1 MIIKI
6 EPRYKKFS
14 DFFFEADGDDN
25 NDKPAM
31 QKYSIKPHKR
41 RGNDYTAI
49 EPEEDDG
56 ENDSPSA
63 TADTLNDDSDGD
75 DYTSTPDDNDSS
87 DSTGS
92 SDNSD
97 DVAVLDDDSDEDG
110 DDYTSTP
117 DESDGGNDTTND
129 NGDSSDDAAVL
140 DDDDGEEGSDYTDTS
155 ETDSDGDDDSDGN
168 NNQGQSEED
177 TSEARRKFYLYQKF
191 VSMYNHVTK
200 QIDTLQSSSY
210 DNIYYTSILKLVL
223 SKLISLKKAIYEFL
237 MVKFDNVSYVQS
249 YLYYETCYNIMK
261 MCIELLQNTVDKL
274 KQ

>member
-6 EPRYKKFS
+6 EPKYKKFS
-14 DFFFEADGDDN
+14 DYFFEADGDDN

-56 ENDSPSA
+56 ENNSPST

-75 DYTSTPDDNDSS
+75 DYTSTPN
-87 DSTGS
+87 
-92 SDNSD
+92 
-97 DVAVLDDDSDEDG
+97 
-110 DDYTSTP
+110 
-117 DESDGGNDTTND
+117 ESGGNDDDTSND
-129 NGDSSDDAAVL
+129 NGDGSDDAAVL
-140 DDDDGEEGSDYTDTS
+140 DDDSDEEGSDYTDTS
-155 ETDSDGDDDSDGN
+155 ETDSDSGDDNDAND
-168 NNQGQSEED
+168 NQEQNEED

-249 YLYYETCYNIMK
+249 YLYYETCYNVMK